1 MSDMKFDWDVE
12 KEQIN
17 IEKHGISF
25 LTATRV
31 FFDENRIEIY
41 DFIHSKDEDR
51 YVTIGAVDDGAFYVL
66 FVVYTERREV
76 IRLIS
81 ARKAMKSERRLYDQ
95 NRNGS

>member
-41 DFIHSKDEDR
+41 DFMHSKDEDR
-51 YVTIGAVDDGAFYVL
+51 
-66 FVVYTERREV
+66 
-76 IRLIS
+76 
-81 ARKAMKSERRLYDQ
+81 
-95 NRNGS
+95 